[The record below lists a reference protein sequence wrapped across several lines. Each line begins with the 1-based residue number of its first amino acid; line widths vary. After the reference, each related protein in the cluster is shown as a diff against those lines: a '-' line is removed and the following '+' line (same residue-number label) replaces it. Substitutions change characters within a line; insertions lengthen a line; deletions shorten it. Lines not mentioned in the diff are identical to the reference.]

1 MGEVKVVIFDPS
13 LNIWM
18 ERIGVATFK
27 GSLVLELNMYES
39 KAGPRLE
46 NIAMA
51 TEEVGVA
58 RGSSKD
64 ADSSDNES
72 VLEKVIPF
80 LAGMDG
86 CLVLIKRWSCGNNEF
101 SHIMLRAVTESCSS
115 VARKAPGPNPASS
128 TTPTQP
134 REGFGFNK
142 LSDILMSF
150 CICVCICM

>member
-1 MGEVKVVIFDPS
+1 MIGEVKVVIFDPS

-18 ERIGVATFK
+18 ERIGVATLK

-80 LAGMDG
+80 LAGVDG
-86 CLVLIKRWSCGNNEF
+86 CLVLIERWSCGNEF
-101 SHIMLRAVTESCSS
+101 SHITVSYTHLTLPTIYS
-115 VARKAPGPNPASS
+115 V
-128 TTPTQP
+128 
-134 REGFGFNK
+134 
-142 LSDILMSF
+142 
-150 CICVCICM
+150 